1 MHNTASM
8 NLRPGQE
15 LKKIRESK
23 GITLEKAAA
32 DTCVRA
38 DILRQLEDE
47 ETVDSMPEVYRK
59 LSLRMY
65 ARYLDI
71 PVAHTRTAAREPGE
85 VELSPVDGCV
95 ELAYSESMRGEPE
108 PKKRRAMG
116 PGTVLALATMLILTV
131 GLWSLNAKVSRLNVD
146 EKRERPTVVERAAL
160 VPSVPSGAVSLED
173 SVSLTLNPLEQAAES
188 PAP

>member
-1 MHNTASM
+1 MQVKM

-32 DTCVRA
+32 DTCLRT
-38 DILRQLEDE
+38 DLLRQLEDE
-47 ETVDSMPEVYRK
+47 ETVDAMPEVYHR

-71 PVAHTRTAAREPGE
+71 PVAHTRTGARKAGE

-95 ELAYSESMRGEPE
+95 ELAYSESMRSEPE
-108 PKKRRAMG
+108 PKKRRTMG
-116 PGTVLALATMLILTV
+116 PGTVLALTTMLILTI

-146 EKRERPTVVERAAL
+146 EKRERPTVVERASL
-160 VPSVPSGAVSLED
+160 VPSGPAEAVSLED
-173 SVSLTLNPLEQAAES
+173 SVSLTLAPQEKPSES

>member
-1 MHNTASM
+1 M

-32 DTCVRA
+32 DTCLRT
-38 DILRQLEDE
+38 DLLRQLEDE
-47 ETVDSMPEVYRK
+47 ETVDAMPEIYRR

-71 PVAHTRTAAREPGE
+71 PVTQTRTANRETGD

-95 ELAYSESMRGEPE
+95 ELAYSDSLRNEPE
-108 PKKRRAMG
+108 PKKRRVVG
-116 PGTVLALATMLILTV
+116 PGTVLAVSTLLILTT
-131 GLWSLNAKVSRLNVD
+131 GLWSLNAKVSRLNLD
-146 EKRERPTVVERAAL
+146 EKRERVVFVEKASL
-160 VPSVPSGAVSLED
+160 VPPASSESVRLED
-173 SVSLTLNPLEQAAES
+173 PVSMKLVPKEPVSES
-188 PAP
+188 TTF